1 MDRDFSFFVII
12 TNFLVFCQ
20 QPATLGSTLSYSGII
35 LSPKGITSALVW
47 RQKQTVQH
55 IYLKM
60 PKLTT
65 GHFQLATKSGDSVN
79 FRHIISWNDRV
90 VSWRRNVLLIWRN
103 QKIYNYHKIMY
114 DHIKLYQKEMNG
126 RVFNTILKC
135 GSRSFNPDW
144 GLSWIWH
151 VTKP

>member
-20 QPATLGSTLSYSGII
+20 QPATLGSTLRYSGII
-35 LSPKGITSALVW
+35 LSPKRITSAFVW

-65 GHFQLATKSGDSVN
+65 GHFELATKSGDSVN
-79 FRHIISWNDRV
+79 FRHIILTESCLDEEMFYWFDEILRC
-90 VSWRRNVLLIWRN
+90 LKLCIIW
-103 QKIYNYHKIMY
+103 HH
-114 DHIKLYQKEMNG
+114 HIKLYQKEMKE
-126 RVFNTILKC
+126 RVLTPSWKVDLDPSILI
-135 GSRSFNPDW
+135 GVF
-144 GLSWIWH
+144 LEYEM
-151 VTKP
+151 